1 MPQRQGG
8 VHGPRWFHFSRYL
21 FGERDRDGCNAGR
34 LNHPLDQPHGLV
46 AEPSGRRQNDDVHA
60 IFLQSCGN
68 TGSSVIGQRFK
79 VLIQNVTHERKMAV
93 IDRPDFIQ
101 RFELPGALKR
111 ENNVDV
117 AIGIAVIIIVM
128 RDNQLVRD
136 RIRRN
141 LPEGG
146 IPTRI
151 EHIKGGLFFQVY
163 PACGDQR
170 QLAFFDFPLKRCPG
184 DTGSVDDPGLP
195 GPVFHQL
202 RVPGIQSGK
211 QSVSDLFEADTT
223 TLSFQRDRFCNLT
236 KDMTNAR

>member
-8 VHGPRWFHFSRYL
+8 VYGPRWFHFSRYL
-21 FGERDRDGCNAGR
+21 DGERDRYGCNAGR
-34 LNHPLDQPHGLV
+34 LDRTLDQSHGL
-46 AEPSGRRQNDDVHA
+46 AADPSGRRQDDHIHA
-60 IFLQSCGN
+60 LFLQCGGDA
-68 TGSSVIGQRFK
+68 GSGVIDQRFK
-79 VLIQNVTHERKMAV
+79 VLTHDVPHERKMTG
-93 IDRPDFIQ
+93 IDRTDFIQ
-101 RFELPGALKR
+101 RFELPHALNW

-117 AIGIAVIIIVM
+117 AIRIAVVIIIM
-128 RDNQLVRD
+128 RYSQLVRD

-151 EHIKGGLFFQVY
+151 EHVEGRLMLQVY
-163 PACGDQR
+163 PAGGDQR
-170 QLAFFDFPLKRCPG
+170 QPAFFGFTLKRCPG
-184 DTGSVDDPGLP
+184 YIYGVYDSSLP
-195 GPVFHQL
+195 GPIFHQR

-236 KDMTNAR
+236 KDMTNG